1 MNENFDIDKRNIL
14 SKKDKSKKGSVDEPI
29 LQLILFLNRLKDYY
43 TTSSC
48 SGRILIMRIPPD
60 ARKDHVEWL
69 MTSHKPVSV
78 NQVKLS
84 LRNLTG
90 SGELWFKQE
99 PLIIHTAARNLE
111 RAQQLL
117 DLAKLSGFKKSGII
131 ASKRRFVVEIEG
143 TDILSTII
151 GKEGKVFV
159 DDNYLKILVET
170 ANKKLSRNLNK
181 KDKLYNVLKKELS
194 DLPKEDSSIKFSF

>member
-1 MNENFDIDKRNIL
+1 MEDNFDIDKKNIL
-14 SKKDKSKKGSVDEPI
+14 SKKDKSKKGSIDEPI
-29 LQLILFLNRLKDYY
+29 LPIIVFLNSLKDYY

-48 SGRILIMRIPPD
+48 SGRILVMRIPPD
-60 ARKDHVEWL
+60 ARKDHVDWL

-78 NQVKLS
+78 DQVKSS
-84 LRNLTG
+84 LKSLNG

-99 PLIIHTAARNLE
+99 PLIIHTAARTLE

-131 ASKRRFVVEIEG
+131 ASRRRFVVEIEG

-151 GKEGKVFV
+151 GKDDKIFI

-170 ANKKLSRNLNK
+170 ANRKLLRNLSK
-181 KDKLYNVLKKELS
+181 KDKLYEILKEKLGS
-194 DLPKEDSSIKFSF
+194 LPKEDSVKFSF

>member
-1 MNENFDIDKRNIL
+1 
-14 SKKDKSKKGSVDEPI
+14 
-29 LQLILFLNRLKDYY
+29 
-43 TTSSC
+43 
-48 SGRILIMRIPPD
+48 
-60 ARKDHVEWL
+60 

-170 ANKKLSRNLNK
+170 ANKKLLRNLNK
-181 KDKLYNVLKKELS
+181 KDKLYNILKKELS